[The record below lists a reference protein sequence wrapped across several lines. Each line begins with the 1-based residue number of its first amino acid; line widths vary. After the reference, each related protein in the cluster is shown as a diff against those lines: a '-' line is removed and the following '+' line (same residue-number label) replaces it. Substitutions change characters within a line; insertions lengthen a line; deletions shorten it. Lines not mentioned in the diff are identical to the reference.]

1 MNENKNTARSVSGTL
16 SGNGQTTFDGFD
28 LPDVEYITVP
38 KTTQP
43 GIERFLMRGRENAM
57 TVGELEQLTELHHRQ
72 ITKAIQDAR
81 RRGIPIL
88 STAFPG
94 GYFIAA
100 TEEEK
105 QRCLRSLRH
114 RENETRKTRI
124 CLEYAKIEEG

>member
-1 MNENKNTARSVSGTL
+1 MNESKKAALIGTQ
-16 SGNGQTTFDGFD
+16 SGNGQTVFDGFD
-28 LPDVEYITVP
+28 LPDVEFITIP

-43 GIERFLMRGRENAM
+43 GVERFLMRGRENAL
-57 TVGELEQLTELHHRQ
+57 TVSELERLTELHPRQ
-72 ITKAIQDAR
+72 ITKAVQEAR

-100 TEEEK
+100 TEDEK
-105 QRCLRSLRH
+105 QCCLRSLRH

-124 CLEYAKIEEG
+124 CLEYAKVEE